1 MVLYYA
7 NFLDRV
13 TFAGL
18 TWDQSEFENLSIN
31 LINAESRFAV
41 IEDLKKLFSIS
52 DLFLVQIPL

>member
-1 MVLYYA
+1 MVLILCE
-7 NFLDRV
+7 FPDRV

-31 LINAESRFAV
+31 LINAESRSAV

-52 DLFLVQIPL
+52 DLFLV